1 MNRLQNNAFTAG
13 IDPGG
18 LTNDYEIKILVCYI
32 LEKIKRHMTF
42 SEINYILQS
51 EGLANYFEYAEAISE
66 LLSSGHIVD
75 ISQGEGEQRF
85 RLSDL
90 GVKTART
97 FEKNIPLSVREK
109 SMRAAEEY
117 YLRQRIEKE
126 NQVKIEKVSDG
137 YRLSLCISDIGS
149 DLLNLSLFVPTEKEC
164 EQIKKRFLCDPTI
177 FYRGIIALV
186 TGDEH
191 TVNTILQETL
201 EE

>member
-1 MNRLQNNAFTAG
+1 MQNNAFTAG

-137 YRLSLCISDIGS
+137 YRLSLCFSDSGS
-149 DLLNLSLFVPTEKEC
+149 DLLNLSLFVTTEKEC

-191 TVNTILQETL
+191 TVHTILQETL

>member
-1 MNRLQNNAFTAG
+1 MQNNAFTAG

-126 NQVKIEKVSDG
+126 TRS
-137 YRLSLCISDIGS
+137 RLKRSPTGTGS
-149 DLLNLSLFVPTEKEC
+149 PCAFPTSEATC
-164 EQIKKRFLCDPTI
+164 
-177 FYRGIIALV
+177 
-186 TGDEH
+186 
-191 TVNTILQETL
+191 
-201 EE
+201 

>member
-1 MNRLQNNAFTAG
+1 MQNNAFTAG
-13 IDPGG
+13 IEPGG

-32 LEKIKRHMTF
+32 LEKIKRHMSF
-42 SEINYILQS
+42 SDINYILQS

-75 ISQGEGEQRF
+75 VSQGEGEQRF
-85 RLSDL
+85 RLTDL
-90 GVKTART
+90 GSKTART

-149 DLLNLSLFVPTEKEC
+149 DLLNLSLFVPTENEC

-191 TVNTILQETL
+191 TVHTILQETL

>member
-1 MNRLQNNAFTAG
+1 MQNNAFTAG

-97 FEKNIPLSVREK
+97 FEK
-109 SMRAAEEY
+109 
-117 YLRQRIEKE
+117 
-126 NQVKIEKVSDG
+126 
-137 YRLSLCISDIGS
+137 
-149 DLLNLSLFVPTEKEC
+149 
-164 EQIKKRFLCDPTI
+164 IKKRFLCDPTI

-191 TVNTILQETL
+191 TVHTILQETL